1 MDYVYATIFV
11 LIFAAYPI
19 QRLGSSGILY
29 IALYL
34 LIAIL
39 LVEQAIQVVKS
50 FYWAINKR

>member
-19 QRLGSSGILY
+19 QRLGSSGMLY
-29 IALYL
+29 TALYL

-50 FYWAINKR
+50 LYRSFNKR